1 MEDISITH
9 GGKGHFHTEHL
20 LPASKMRAKYED
32 NGMMSFSPRG
42 FWAGRTTGWKE
53 HTIWTRSDPGK
64 KRTFRLSPRFCR
76 PGSDPQPCCRTTFL
90 APLGAPSGLHQ
101 DHLGLGAIFTVGRN
115 ANFQLEVGEHHYEL
129 ISHKPMDDPAGLS
142 ACPGGI

>member
-1 MEDISITH
+1 M
-9 GGKGHFHTEHL
+9 
-20 LPASKMRAKYED
+20 
-32 NGMMSFSPRG
+32 
-42 FWAGRTTGWKE
+42 WA
-53 HTIWTRSDPGK
+53 RSDPGK

-76 PGSDPQPCCRTTFL
+76 PGSDLQPCCRTTFL

-101 DHLGLGAIFTVGRN
+101 DHLELGAIFTMGRN